1 MSNNSILSVKDTRT
15 TEVVT
20 LSRTANAIHL
30 SRTPKDS
37 VGRCTVYLFDDG
49 DNSTMPN
56 VNGIVS
62 FVHFPSGM
70 LDEIWENMVT
80 QYTAKKMEVL
90 INA

>member
-1 MSNNSILSVKDTRT
+1 MNNNHILSVKDTRT

-30 SRTPKDS
+30 SRTPKDA

-62 FVHFPSGM
+62 LVHFPSGM
-70 LDEIWENMVT
+70 LEEIWEDMT
-80 QYTAKKMEVL
+80 STYTKKHWEVL
-90 INA
+90 ING

>member
-37 VGRCTVYLFDDG
+37 VGRCTVYLFDAG

-62 FVHFPSGM
+62 YVHFPAGM